1 MIKKITYEQ
10 FMAITIIIAGLFG
23 LFMSK
28 NSPSLL
34 DKNYKEYMILWAIL
48 IIIGFLIETYFAIKI
63 LERKDEK

>member
-28 NSPSLL
+28 NSPSLS
-34 DKNYKEYMILWAIL
+34 DKNYKGYMILWAIL

-63 LERKDEK
+63 LEREDKK